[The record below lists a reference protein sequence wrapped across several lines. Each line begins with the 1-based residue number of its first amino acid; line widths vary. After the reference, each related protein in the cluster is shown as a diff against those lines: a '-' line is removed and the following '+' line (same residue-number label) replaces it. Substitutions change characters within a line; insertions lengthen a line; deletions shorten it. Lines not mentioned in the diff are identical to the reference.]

1 MSYNNYGDIMSA
13 TEQKII
19 DVIDKIRPF
28 LISDGGNIEY
38 IRFEEGI
45 VYVKMTGH
53 CSDCP
58 MLDVTLKESIELAIT
73 SEVPEVIEVKNI
85 SESTISNFDSLND

>member
-1 MSYNNYGDIMSA
+1 MNEI
-13 TEQKII
+13 ELEKKIL

-28 LISDGGNIEY
+28 LISDGGNIEF
-38 IRFEEGI
+38 IKFDQGI
-45 VYVKMTGH
+45 VYVKMEGH
-53 CSDCP
+53 CRDCP

-85 SESTISNFDSLND
+85 SESVISKSNFEE

>member
-1 MSYNNYGDIMSA
+1 MNEI
-13 TEQKII
+13 EQKII
-19 DVIDKIRPF
+19 SVIEKIRPF
-28 LISDGGNIEY
+28 LINDGGNIEY
-38 IRFEEGI
+38 IKFENGI

-85 SESTISNFDSLND
+85 SESVIPTSSSEE

>member
-1 MSYNNYGDIMSA
+1 MNE

-19 DVIDKIRPF
+19 NIIEKIRPF

-38 IRFEEGI
+38 VRFEDGI

-58 MLDVTLKESIELAIT
+58 MLDVTLKDSIELAIT
-73 SEVPEVIEVKNI
+73 SEIPEVIEVKNI
-85 SESTISNFDSLND
+85 S

>member
-1 MSYNNYGDIMSA
+1 MNGDNMNEI
-13 TEQKII
+13 EKKIL
-19 DVIDKIRPF
+19 DVIEKIRPF
-28 LISDGGNIEY
+28 LISDGGNIEF
-38 IRFEEGI
+38 IKFDDGV
-45 VYVKMTGH
+45 VYVKMIGH

-85 SESTISNFDSLND
+85 SESVVSDSSFGE

>member
-1 MSYNNYGDIMSA
+1 MNE

-38 IRFEEGI
+38 IRFEDGI
-45 VYVKMTGH
+45 VYVKMMGH

-85 SESTISNFDSLND
+85 SESTISNSDE